1 MADFEST
8 LLVVNEVYAYRIP
21 PRSSAAGYKAADW
34 PDSNL
39 IWRGRLVVVE
49 RGEICVIK
57 LVTPN
62 TGVVFAECPVTPGAV
77 EGVLDS
83 SRYFVLRIEDPRN
96 GRHAFLGM
104 GFQERSEAFDFNATL
119 QDHDRRINDMK
130 EMEKKRAEAGPAKD
144 YSIPAGQTIT
154 VNLKS
159 APKTT
164 STTTSHTASSASHT
178 AGGFTGFLPPPPGS
192 RSRQQRQQHHPAAA
206 PAPAPAA
213 TSADNGMWS
222 DFTSAF

>member
-21 PRSSAAGYKAADW
+21 PRASAAGHKAADW

-57 LVTPN
+57 LITPN

-104 GFQERSEAFDFNATL
+104 GFQERGEAFDFNATL
-119 QDHDRRINDMK
+119 QDHDRRISDMK

-159 APKTT
+159 TPRAA
-164 STTTSHTASSASHT
+164 TSHTTHT
-178 AGGFTGFLPPPPGS
+178 AAPAGGFTGFLPPPPGS
-192 RSRQQRQQHHPAAA
+192 RSRQRQQPAAA
-206 PAPAPAA
+206 PAPAPAS
-213 TSADNGMWS
+213 TTDNGMWS

>member
-21 PRSSAAGYKAADW
+21 PRASAAGHKAADW

-57 LVTPN
+57 LITPS

-104 GFQERSEAFDFNATL
+104 GFQERGEAFDFNATL
-119 QDHDRRINDMK
+119 QDHDRRISDMK

-159 APKTT
+159 TPRAA
-164 STTTSHTASSASHT
+164 TSHTHAAAP

-192 RSRQQRQQHHPAAA
+192 RSRQRQQQPAAA
-206 PAPAPAA
+206 PAPAS
-213 TSADNGMWS
+213 TTDNGMWS

>member
-1 MADFEST
+1 MADSEST
-8 LLVVNEVYAYRIP
+8 LLIINEVYAYRIP
-21 PRSSAAGYKAADW
+21 PRASAAGHKAADW
-34 PDSNL
+34 PDENL

-57 LVTPN
+57 LITPS
-62 TGVVFAECPVTPGAV
+62 TGVVFAECPVNPGAV

-104 GFQERSEAFDFNATL
+104 GFQERGEAFDFNVTL
-119 QDHDRRINDMK
+119 QDHERRIKDMK
-130 EMEKKRAEAGPAKD
+130 ELEKQRANAGPAKD
-144 YSIPAGQTIT
+144 YSIPVGQTIT

-159 APKTT
+159 TPKAA
-164 STTTSHTASSASHT
+164 TSHTTSSHT
-178 AGGFTGFLPPPPGS
+178 TSSGSNNGGFTGFLPPPPGS
-192 RSRQQRQQHHPAAA
+192 RSRQRQQQHAAA

-213 TSADNGMWS
+213 PAANNGMWS

>member
-57 LVTPN
+57 LVTPS

-159 APKTT
+159 APKT
-164 STTTSHTASSASHT
+164 SSTTSHTGSAGGS
-178 AGGFTGFLPPPPGS
+178 GFTGFLPPPPGS
-192 RSRQQRQQHHPAAA
+192 RSRQQRQHHPVAAAPAAPAA
-206 PAPAPAA
+206 PAPA
-213 TSADNGMWS
+213 ADNGMWS